1 MKIFKKKKIKFTF
14 LFFIFLIAL
23 LKFFDTP
30 YNVYSVLNN
39 DYDSRMEKEYGFCK
53 NESWGFYNL
62 VNKKFKLEG
71 KDIKIINDE
80 GFVTLDPLFNFK
92 KDLKNITRYAIIL
105 NYQSEN
111 NNDIFSSKYNFLKNY
126 KVKFRYNNCFL
137 LELND

>member
-1 MKIFKKKKIKFTF
+1 MEIFKKKKIKFIF
-14 LFFIFLIAL
+14 LFFILLITI

-30 YNVYSVLNN
+30 YNVYSILNN
-39 DYDSRMEKEYGFCK
+39 DYESRMEKSYGFCK

-62 VNKKFKLEG
+62 VNKKFKLAG

-80 GFVTLDPLFNFK
+80 GFVTLNSLFNFK
-92 KDLKNITRYAIIL
+92 KDLKNTTKYAIIL

-111 NNDIFSSKYNFLKNY
+111 NDDIFSGKYNFLKNY

>member
-1 MKIFKKKKIKFTF
+1 
-14 LFFIFLIAL
+14 
-23 LKFFDTP
+23 
-30 YNVYSVLNN
+30 
-39 DYDSRMEKEYGFCK
+39 MEKEYGFCK

-62 VNKKFKLEG
+62 VNKKFKLAG

-92 KDLKNITRYAIIL
+92 KDLKNTTQYAIIL

-111 NNDIFSSKYNFLKNY
+111 IDDIFSGKYNFLKNY